1 MAIQLLSS
9 DTEAQA
15 HGVKVLV
22 YAKAGLGKTLMSATA
37 PNPVLISAESGLL
50 CLRKENIAKVYG
62 KKQKGITYNLPIIKI
77 RTIDDLIEA
86 YKWAENSKEAQGFET
101 ICIDS
106 LSEIAEVVLENAKKG
121 LKDPRQAYMVL
132 QTQISDVIRKFRDLS
147 GKHIYMTAKQERI
160 KDETSNI
167 TLYGPSLPGAKLGQA
182 SPYFYD
188 EVFQLGVNKDTD
200 GSTYRFLRTQPD
212 LQYDAKDRSGSLD
225 EIEEPHL
232 GKIFNKIMSGV

>member
-9 DTEAQA
+9 DVEAQA

-37 PNPVLISAESGLL
+37 PSPILISAESGLL

-62 KKQKGITYNLPIIKI
+62 AKRKDINYDLPVIKI
-77 RTIDDLIEA
+77 KTIDDLIEA
-86 YKWAENSKEAQGFET
+86 YEWAEKSKEAQNFQT
-101 ICIDS
+101 VCIDS

-160 KDETSNI
+160 KDETSGV

-188 EVFQLGVNKDTD
+188 EVFQLGINKDTD
-200 GSTYRFLRTQPD
+200 GTSYRYLRTQPD
-212 LQYDAKDRSGSLD
+212 LQYDAKDRSGSLE